1 MNEPAELDYGDTYM
15 SETHSTPGQI
25 KYSSLP
31 VGGAVAAGPMSEP
44 ITWLPVGTRQ
54 LSTSCHSA
62 NVDVLIRQDE

>member
-1 MNEPAELDYGDTYM
+1 VREM
-15 SETHSTPGQI
+15 HSTPGQI

-54 LSTSCHSA
+54 LSISCHSVG
-62 NVDVLIRQDE
+62 VDESIRQEE